1 MDIVSRS
8 YSQGTAETYSSPPSS
23 HLYSQQATINSTA
36 AYPGR
41 HGAYDSP
48 QRSNLPNYG
57 MSPRTNE
64 AHHAA
69 GMESLS
75 RQSSRH
81 DTYEQYPASD
91 HSAGGFPYAS
101 SGGSQPIAI
110 TQRRP
115 STLSVRSDDSFDS
128 TYGFRSS
135 VTSPGSIDCKFEKI
149 TELLNLLT
157 DGTSPRE
164 SSQWPPKFGRLL
176 PSKVDKICRPNQ

>member
-1 MDIVSRS
+1 LDIVSRS
-8 YSQGTAETYSSPPSS
+8 YSQDTAETYSSSPSP
-23 HLYSQQATINSTA
+23 HLYSQQATISSTA
-36 AYPGR
+36 AYAGR
-41 HGAYDSP
+41 HAAYAGRHAAYDSP
-48 QRSNLPNYG
+48 QRSNLLSYDV
-57 MSPRTNE
+57 SPRTNE

-75 RQSSRH
+75 RQSSRY

-91 HSAGGFPYAS
+91 RSAGGFPYAS

-135 VTSPGSIDCKFEKI
+135 VTSPGSIGCKFEKI

-157 DGTSPRE
+157 DVTSPCE
-164 SSQWPPKFGRLL
+164 SSQ
-176 PSKVDKICRPNQ
+176 

>member
-1 MDIVSRS
+1 LDIVSRS
-8 YSQGTAETYSSPPSS
+8 YSQGPTESYSSPPSS

-48 QRSNLPNYG
+48 QRSNLPSYG
-57 MSPRTNE
+57 VSPRTNE
-64 AHHAA
+64 AHHPA

-75 RQSSRH
+75 RQSSRY

-115 STLSVRSDDSFDS
+115 STLSARSDDSFDS

-135 VTSPGSIDCKFEKI
+135 VTSPGPIDCKFEKI
-149 TELLNLLT
+149 TEPLKLLT
-157 DGTSPRE
+157 DGTSPWE
-164 SSQWPPKFGRLL
+164 SSQWPPKFGQLL
-176 PSKVDKICRPNQ
+176 SSKVDKICRPNQ